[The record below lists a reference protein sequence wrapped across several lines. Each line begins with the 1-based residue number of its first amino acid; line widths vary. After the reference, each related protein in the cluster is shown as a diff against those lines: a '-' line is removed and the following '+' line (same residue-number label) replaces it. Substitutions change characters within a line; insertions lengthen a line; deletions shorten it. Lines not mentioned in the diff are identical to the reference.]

1 LIFRNTSIE
10 QLTNDEPE
18 RRFDAV
24 VASEVL
30 EHVDNPQ
37 FFVATCASLLN
48 PGETNQNGFFSKSLT
63 KQGYCQ
69 SF

>member
-1 LIFRNTSIE
+1 VE
-10 QLTNDEPE
+10 QLVSEDPS

-37 FFVATCASLLN
+37 FFVDTCSALLN
-48 PGETNQNGFFSKSLT
+48 PGKHPHQRPVI
-63 KQGYCQ
+63 
-69 SF
+69 